1 MVKLLSVDP
10 GNYPDAPTEGIRR
23 ILEQFTGQP
32 HARDAPVSTER
43 IGVIRMGTWVL
54 PRVRWERNQVL
65 LTSKNRT
72 VATNALLER
81 KGERSALLIT
91 KGFKDALEIGYQSR
105 PKLFDLAIKKPEVL
119 YSEVV
124 EVNERVTMEDSTKD
138 PFQPGS
144 VNVGADPALRVGRSG
159 DIIRILE
166 PLDAESTRKSLQTLR
181 QKGYDS
187 ISICLAHSYSFPDH
201 ENAVRDMAQEMG
213 FRSISASSSLIPMIK
228 LISRGMS
235 ATADAYLTPEIK
247 KYVANF
253 RKGFKG
259 GLQGTRVQFMQSDGG
274 LVDVSAFSGLRAI
287 LSGPAGGVIGYA
299 KTSWHPDDRVPVI
312 GFDMGGTSTD
322 VSRYGGELSHVFE
335 TTTAGV
341 TIQSPQLDISTV
353 AAGGGSI
360 LSWKNGLFA
369 VGPESAS
376 AHPGPACYRK
386 GGPLTVTD
394 ANLFLGRILPEYF
407 PCIFGPDENLPLDYE
422 ITKHKFLELTEA
434 INGETGGCKT
444 AEEVALG
451 FLAVANEAMCR
462 PIRALAEGRG
472 YETSAHRLV
481 VFGGA
486 GGQHGCSIA
495 RQLGID
501 TVVIHK
507 YSSILS
513 AYGMAL
519 ADLVEEVQEP
529 SSLILGDGSISEI
542 STRFESLRKR
552 AVDGLHRQGVSSTA
566 DIEIQRFLNLRY
578 EGTDTQMMV
587 AMPSD
592 GDFKVAFERM
602 HLQEFTFLL
611 PARDIVVDDIR
622 IRGIAREHERP
633 MPNPYREIT
642 RAGATH
648 TAHPL
653 RTKPVYFADRGWVDS
668 PIYLLQNLQA
678 GSQIQ
683 GPAVVID
690 KTQTIIVTPN
700 FTANIQKEHVVLRV
714 TREKSSVNGN
724 GAQPLSG
731 LPQMIKADPVKLSIF
746 GHRRFPSAPL
756 HVNTIYTHTFLCQVL
771 CPSLSRWAG
780 HCKRRPSASTS
791 KND

>member
-1 MVKLLSVDP
+1 
-10 GNYPDAPTEGIRR
+10 
-23 ILEQFTGQP
+23 
-32 HARDAPVSTER
+32 
-43 IGVIRMGTWVL
+43 
-54 PRVRWERNQVL
+54 
-65 LTSKNRT
+65 
-72 VATNALLER
+72 LLER

-105 PKLFDLAIKKPEVL
+105 PKLFDLAIRKPEVL
-119 YSEVV
+119 YSKVV

-138 PFQPGS
+138 PLLPGS
-144 VNVGADPALRVGRSG
+144 INVESDPALRVGRSG

-166 PLDAESTRKSLQTLR
+166 PLDIEGTRDSLQALR
-181 QKGYDS
+181 QDGYES
-187 ISICLAHSYSFPDH
+187 ISICLAHSYCFSDH
-201 ENAVRDMAQEMG
+201 ENAVRDLAQQMG
-213 FRSISASSSLIPMIK
+213 FKSISTSSNLIPMIK

-259 GLQGTRVQFMQSDGG
+259 GLEGTRVQFMQSDGG

-299 KTSWHPDDRVPVI
+299 KTSWNPEDRVPVI

-360 LSWKNGLFA
+360 LAWRNGLFV

-422 ITKHKFLELTEA
+422 ITRSKFLELTEA
-434 INGETGGCKT
+434 INGETGGHKT

-495 RQLGID
+495 KQLGID

-529 SSLILGDGSISEI
+529 SSLILGDGATGEI
-542 STRFESLRKR
+542 SRRFESLRQR
-552 AVDGLHRQGVSSTA
+552 AIEGLRRQGVSSTCE
-566 DIEIQRFLNLRY
+566 IEIQQFLNLRY

-587 AMPSD
+587 AMPGD
-592 GDFKVAFERM
+592 GDFKAAFERM

-611 PARDIVVDDIR
+611 PSRDIVIDDIR
-622 IRGIAREHERP
+622 IRGIAREYERP
-633 MPNPYREIT
+633 IPNPYREIT
-642 RAGATH
+642 DTGVAQTAT
-648 TAHPL
+648 PSE
-653 RTKPVYFADRGWVDS
+653 TKPVFFAGCGWVDA

-678 GSQIQ
+678 GGQIQ
-683 GPAVVID
+683 GPAIIID
-690 KTQTIIVTPN
+690 NTQTLIITPN
-700 FTANIQKEHVVLRV
+700 FSARIQKEHVVLSV
-714 TREKSSVNGN
+714 TLQKPSVNGN
-724 GAQPLSG
+724 GAQLSSSV
-731 LPQMIKADPVKLSIF
+731 PQMIKADPVKLSIF
-746 GHRRFPSAPL
+746 GHRKSTCPVLDHKIMLTDLFLPRL
-756 HVNTIYTHTFLCQVL
+756 HVNRRADGPDTAKDGRQHQHQRTTRLLVCHLRT
-771 CPSLSRWAG
+771 G
-780 HCKRRPSASTS
+780 RRPGRECTTYVFPILCSPP
-791 KND
+791 KL

>member
-1 MVKLLSVDP
+1 
-10 GNYPDAPTEGIRR
+10 
-23 ILEQFTGQP
+23 
-32 HARDAPVSTER
+32 
-43 IGVIRMGTWVL
+43 
-54 PRVRWERNQVL
+54 
-65 LTSKNRT
+65 
-72 VATNALLER
+72 
-81 KGERSALLIT
+81 
-91 KGFKDALEIGYQSR
+91 
-105 PKLFDLAIKKPEVL
+105 
-119 YSEVV
+119 
-124 EVNERVTMEDSTKD
+124 
-138 PFQPGS
+138 
-144 VNVGADPALRVGRSG
+144 
-159 DIIRILE
+159 
-166 PLDAESTRKSLQTLR
+166 
-181 QKGYDS
+181 
-187 ISICLAHSYSFPDH
+187 
-201 ENAVRDMAQEMG
+201 MG
-213 FRSISASSSLIPMIK
+213 FRSISTSSNLIPMIK

-253 RKGFKG
+253 RRGFKG
-259 GLQGTRVQFMQSDGG
+259 GLEGTRVQFMQSDGG

-299 KTSWHPDDRVPVI
+299 KTSWHPEDRVPVI

-360 LSWKNGLFA
+360 LAWKNGLFA

-407 PCIFGPDENLPLDYE
+407 PCIFGPDEDLPLDYE
-422 ITKHKFLELTEA
+422 ITKSKFLELTEA
-434 INGETGGCKT
+434 INGETGGHKT

-529 SSLILGDGSISEI
+529 SSMILGEASKAEI
-542 STRFESLRKR
+542 SRRFDSLRQR
-552 AVDGLHRQGVSSTA
+552 AVEGLRRQGVSSTC

-587 AMPSD
+587 AMPDD
-592 GDFKVAFERM
+592 GDFKAAFERM

-611 PARDIVVDDIR
+611 PSRDIVIDDIR
-622 IRGIAREHERP
+622 IRGVAREYERP
-633 MPNPYREIT
+633 TPNPYRET
-642 RAGATH
+642 TDTGVTQ
-648 TAHPL
+648 TANPL
-653 RTKPVYFADRGWVDS
+653 KRKPVFFAGCGWVDS

-678 GSQIQ
+678 GSRIQ
-683 GPAVVID
+683 GPAIIID
-690 KTQTIIVTPN
+690 NTQTIIVTPN
-700 FTANIQKEHVVLRV
+700 SSARIQKEHVVLRV
-714 TREKSSVNGN
+714 RSEKPSVKGN
-724 GAQPLSG
+724 GAQQVSG
-731 LPQMIKADPVKLSIF
+731 LPQMIEADPVKLSIF
-746 GHRRFPSAPL
+746 GHRKSTSPVLGNGVIVAHSLLSRF
-756 HVNTIYTHTFLCQVL
+756 HVN
-771 CPSLSRWAG
+771 R
-780 HCKRRPSASTS
+780 
-791 KND
+791 

>member
-1 MVKLLSVDP
+1 MSV
-10 GNYPDAPTEGIRR
+10 
-23 ILEQFTGQP
+23 
-32 HARDAPVSTER
+32 
-43 IGVIRMGTWVL
+43 
-54 PRVRWERNQVL
+54 
-65 LTSKNRT
+65 RT

-105 PKLFDLAIKKPEVL
+105 PKLFDLAIKKSEVL

-124 EVNERVTMEDSTKD
+124 EVDERVTMEDSTKD
-138 PFQPGS
+138 PYSPCS
-144 VNVGADPALRVGRSG
+144 IDVESDSALRVGQSG

-166 PLDAESTRKSLQTLR
+166 PLNIESTRSSLETLLR
-181 QKGYDS
+181 KGFES
-187 ISICLAHSYSFPDH
+187 ICICLAHSYSFPDH
-201 ENAVRDMAQEMG
+201 ENSIRDMAQEMG
-213 FRSISASSSLIPMIK
+213 FKSISTSSNLIPMIK

-247 KYVANF
+247 KYISNF

-259 GLQGTRVQFMQSDGG
+259 ALQETRVQFMQSDGG
-274 LVDVSAFSGLRAI
+274 LVDVSTFSGLRAI
-287 LSGPAGGVIGYA
+287 LSGPAGGVVGYA
-299 KTSWHPDDRVPVI
+299 KTSWHPDDRIPVI

-322 VSRYGGELSHVFE
+322 VSRYGGDLSHVFE

-360 LSWKNGLFA
+360 LSWKNGLFV

-407 PCIFGPDENLPLDYE
+407 PSIFGPDENLPLDYE
-422 ITKHKFLELTEA
+422 ITKSKFFKLTEA
-434 INGETGGCKT
+434 INAETDGHKT

-462 PIRALAEGRG
+462 PIRALAEGKG
-472 YETSAHRLV
+472 YETSAHRLA

-495 RQLGID
+495 RHLGID

-519 ADLVEEVQEP
+519 ANLVEEVQEP
-529 SSLILGDGSISEI
+529 SSMVLDDNSKDKVN
-542 STRFESLRKR
+542 TRFEALKAR
-552 AVDGLHRQGVSSTA
+552 AMGGLLRQGVSST
-566 DIEIQRFLNLRY
+566 DNIEMQPFLNLRY

-587 AMPSD
+587 ALPSD
-592 GDFKVAFERM
+592 GDFKAAFERM

-611 PARDIVVDDIR
+611 PSRDIVIDDIR
-622 IRGIAREHERP
+622 VRGTAREYERP
-633 MPNPYREIT
+633 TPNLYKELSDLEVTPV
-642 RAGATH
+642 
-648 TAHPL
+648 
-653 RTKPVYFADRGWVDS
+653 TKPAKARPAYFAGSGWVIT
-668 PIYLLQNLQA
+668 PTYLLQDLQA
-678 GSQIQ
+678 GNQIQ
-683 GPAVVID
+683 GPAIIID
-690 KTQTIIVTPN
+690 NTQTIIVTPN
-700 FTANIQKEHVVLRV
+700 SRARILKEHVVLRV
-714 TREKSSVNGN
+714 MPEEPSPNKIGTEHS
-724 GAQPLSG
+724 SG
-731 LPQMIKADPVKLSIF
+731 LPPTLEADPVKLSIF
-746 GHRRFPSAPL
+746 GHRKCCIP
-756 HVNTIYTHTFLCQVL
+756 Y
-771 CPSLSRWAG
+771 
-780 HCKRRPSASTS
+780 
-791 KND
+791 